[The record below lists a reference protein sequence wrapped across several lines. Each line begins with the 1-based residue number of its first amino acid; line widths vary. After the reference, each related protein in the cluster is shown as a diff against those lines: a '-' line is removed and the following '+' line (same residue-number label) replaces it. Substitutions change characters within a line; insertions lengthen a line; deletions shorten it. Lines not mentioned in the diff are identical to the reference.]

1 MVELDELRAKIK
13 VIGVGGAGGNTIN
26 DMVDSGIVGVE
37 FAVANTDAQD
47 IKKSKATIKVQL
59 GDKLTKGLGAGANPE
74 IGKLAAEEDKAKLV
88 SILENTDMLF
98 ITAGMGGGTGTGASP
113 VIAEVA
119 REMGILTIAIVT
131 KPFGF
136 EGPKRKRNADIG
148 IEKLREFVDAIVI
161 IPNDKLRELPERK
174 ITLQNAFR
182 EANNVLKIAVQG
194 MSEVITRSGF
204 VSLDFADINAVMKDS
219 GVAMLGFGE
228 AEGTDRVAIATEKA
242 LNNPLLEKPISGAY
256 KVLVNIT
263 AGPDFT
269 LEEASEIAEN
279 IIKTSGNSDLDVM
292 YGIVIDEHME
302 NFLRVTVIATD
313 FENKKVDPLHKPEQ
327 REALFNEEQDDT
339 MTFNRNADVDFG
351 DDGFGVGAIDVP
363 AFLRRKK

>member
-1 MVELDELRAKIK
+1 MAEFDELRAKIK

-47 IKKSKATIKVQL
+47 LKKSKASIKVQL

-74 IGKLAAEEDKAKLV
+74 IGKLAAEEDKAKIV
-88 SILENTDMLF
+88 AVLENTDMLF

-148 IEKLREFVDAIVI
+148 IEKLREYVDAIVI

-174 ITLQNAFR
+174 ITLQNAFKA
-182 EANNVLKIAVQG
+182 ANDVLRIAVQG
-194 MSEVITRSGF
+194 MSEVITRSGY

-219 GVAMLGFGE
+219 GIAMLGFGE
-228 AEGTDRVAIATEKA
+228 AEGVDRVTIATEKA

-279 IIKTSGNSDLDVM
+279 IIKTSGNEDLDVM

-327 REALFNEEQDDT
+327 REALFLEEGS
-339 MTFNRNADVDFG
+339 DFRVRSSFDSDSD
-351 DDGFGVGAIDVP
+351 DDGLDVGVIDVP
-363 AFLRRKK
+363 AFLRKKR